1 MSPLYEQLVGT
12 MTEAIKA
19 RDNARATTLR
29 TLKSVIDAI
38 QKDTPDTL
46 DDGAIINILQKEAKK
61 RHEALEMYKQSSR
74 EDLVDKE
81 QAELEIIAT
90 FLPLQLEDAQLET
103 IVQEAITETGAQSI
117 KDMGKVMGIVIK
129 KVQGKADGTRI
140 ADAVKKHL
148 V

>member
-19 RDNARATTLR
+19 RDNDRATTLR
-29 TLKSVIDAI
+29 TLKSVVDAI
-38 QKDTPDTL
+38 QKESKDTL

-74 EDLVDKE
+74 EDLVQKE
-81 QAELEIIAT
+81 SAELEIIAT
-90 FLPLQLEDAQLET
+90 FLPLQLEDAALET
-103 IVQEAITETGAQSI
+103 IVQEAITETGAESI

-148 V
+148 A

>member
-29 TLKSVIDAI
+29 TLKSVVDAI
-38 QKDTPDTL
+38 QKDSKETL

-81 QAELEIIAT
+81 QAELDIIAT
-90 FLPLQLEDAQLET
+90 FLPLQLDDAQLET
-103 IVQEAITETGAQSI
+103 IVQDAIAETGAESI

>member
-19 RDNARATTLR
+19 RDNDRATTLR
-29 TLKSVIDAI
+29 TLKSVVDAI
-38 QKDTPDTL
+38 QKESKDTL

-61 RHEALEMYKQSSR
+61 RHEALEMYKHSSR
-74 EDLVDKE
+74 EDLVQKE
-81 QAELEIIAT
+81 SAELEIIAT
-90 FLPLQLEDAQLET
+90 FLPLQLEDAALET
-103 IVQEAITETGAQSI
+103 IVQEAITETGAESI

-148 V
+148 A